1 VDNITHG
8 LAGALLAQ
16 AGFRQRYGPVA
27 TVALVVGA
35 ELPDS
40 DFLFELGGAVTSFV
54 HHRGITHSFIG
65 GVGLALLGAAGLY
78 GLLRARQRMQPFPS
92 YWGLMGLIYLGV
104 LLHIWMD
111 YLTSYGTQVF
121 LPFDTGRY
129 TADAV
134 FIIDYLYTSI
144 IVIALFLVRM
154 VRHQRQQRYSRLSLL
169 WLLLGAGLWWSADR
183 LVQQPLA
190 LLAVRGL
197 GEHVVLC
204 AVVVALAAW
213 VGEAWRADRAVALG
227 RFGVVALAAYMA
239 LCIAGHTIAR
249 QQMARSLGPQMATV
263 HTLAALPLP
272 GRVLWWRGIAE
283 TADAYLVSRVTLF
296 PPAVT
301 PPEVIRKQPEN
312 GLVQT
317 TSTYHLVRIFRNF
330 ARFPVI
336 DYYERDTEK
345 IVRYFDLRYSGYGRK
360 KSGFDLM
367 VYYDLMGQVQR
378 IEFLNQIFLPGHKGF

>member
-16 AGFRQRYGPVA
+16 AGFRQRYGSAA
-27 TVALVVGA
+27 TIALVVGA

-40 DFLFELGGAVTSFV
+40 DALFELGGAVTSFV
-54 HHRGITHSFIG
+54 HHRGITHSLVG

-78 GLLRARQRMQPFPS
+78 GLLRARRRLQPLPS
-92 YWGLMGLIYLGV
+92 YWVLVGLTYLGV

-144 IVIALFLVRM
+144 IVITLLLIRM
-154 VRHQRQQRYSRLSLL
+154 VHHQRQQRYSRLSVL
-169 WLLLGAGLWWSADR
+169 WLLFGAGLWWSADW

-190 LLAVRGL
+190 LLAVRGF
-197 GEHVVLC
+197 GEHVMLC
-204 AVVVALAAW
+204 AAVVALAAW
-213 VGEAWRADRAVALG
+213 IGDAWRADQAVVLG
-227 RFGVVALAAYMA
+227 RAGVAALAAYMA
-239 LCIAGHTIAR
+239 LCIAGHAVAR

-296 PPAVT
+296 PAAVT
-301 PPEVIRKQPEN
+301 PPEIVRKQPEN

-317 TSTYHLVRIFRNF
+317 TSTYHLVRVFHNF

-336 DYYERDTEK
+336 DYSEQDTEK

-360 KSGFDLM
+360 KSSFDLT

-378 IEFLNQIFLPGHKGF
+378 IEFLNRIFLPDPAGF